1 MIGILGIP
9 RPNGVR
15 ILVILSLTK
24 TLLKQSEMQDL
35 LHEIQDSCSPHETLI
50 KTKRNGRY
58 FT

>member
-1 MIGILGIP
+1 M
-9 RPNGVR
+9 R

>member
-1 MIGILGIP
+1 MDS
-9 RPNGVR
+9 GVG
-15 ILVILSLTK
+15 ILVILSLTT

-50 KTKRNGRY
+50 ETKRTGRY